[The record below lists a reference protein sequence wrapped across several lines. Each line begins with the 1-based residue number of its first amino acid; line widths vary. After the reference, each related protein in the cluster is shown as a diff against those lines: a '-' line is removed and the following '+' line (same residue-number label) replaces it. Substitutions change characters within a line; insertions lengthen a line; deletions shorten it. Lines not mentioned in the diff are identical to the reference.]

1 MNKKLFFNILL
12 YVSLAFLVF
21 YLYKFDYLQIED
33 LKFNYLYLVLSTI
46 FLWAGF
52 YLSTISWWFVL
63 NKHQINIPK
72 RSALSSHGLSVF
84 AKYIPGKIWVILGRA
99 AKAAGDEYSVKT
111 SSYASLKEQLLYV
124 WLGLLISAVPLFIY
138 RGIDTFS
145 VGVLILFI
153 GISVFNFSDKVRI
166 LIIWTVKKIFKKDLE
181 IPQISF
187 KESLSILVYIL
198 LYWTAWIIAFY
209 FLALSF
215 YPETSLNI
223 GFIFP
228 LSVTLGLLAV
238 IVPGG
243 IGVREGIMTAFMV
256 LSGIPVEL
264 AASISVI
271 SRLWFISGEA
281 FIFILAFLVDKR
293 KINNNN

>member
-12 YVSLAFLVF
+12 YISLAFLVI
-21 YLYKFDYLQIED
+21 YLYKFDYLKIKG
-33 LKFNYLYLVLSTI
+33 LKFNYFYLILSVL

-63 NKHQINIPK
+63 KKHHIHISK
-72 RSALSSHGLSVF
+72 KSAVSSHGLSVF

-99 AKAAGDEYSVKT
+99 SKAAGSIYSVKT

-124 WLGLLISAVPLFIY
+124 WLGLLISAVPLFVY

-145 VGVLILFI
+145 VGVFILFM
-153 GISVFNFSDKVRI
+153 GITIFNFSDKVRI
-166 LIIWTVKKIFKKDLE
+166 LIIWSVKKIFKKELE
-181 IPQISF
+181 IPHISF
-187 KESLSILVYIL
+187 KESISILGFIL
-198 LYWTAWIIAFY
+198 LYWSAWIIAFY
-209 FLALSF
+209 FLSLSV

-243 IGVREGIMTAFMV
+243 IGVREGIMAAFMV
-256 LSGIPVEL
+256 LSGIPLEI
-264 AASISVI
+264 ATTISVI

-281 FIFILAFLVDKR
+281 FIFILAFFSDKR
-293 KINNNN
+293 QIKL